1 MNQEDQVSENMLLK
15 RKLEELE
22 DRLSVLE
29 MKITTTPELRGT
41 EEELEKI
48 SGSEQDEYVISPEQ
62 EAFLQK
68 PAEVLVDEAISYL
81 REKKFDFETDWNS
94 DAYIGAY
101 LALYGV
107 KELWSRVENRQVY
120 IKKNEFERLLE
131 PKLRELRTQLRQE
144 KVKQEIADSTS
155 LLNDCVEW
163 AKKKNL
169 TKVAQDDLRAFLLV
183 DAQKELSQEVFRWLW
198 TNTNYALKF
207 GRA

>member
-1 MNQEDQVSENMLLK
+1 MNQEEQANEIMLLK
-15 RKLEELE
+15 SRIEELE
-22 DRLSVLE
+22 GRISVLE
-29 MKITTTPELRGT
+29 AQITTTPELIGA
-41 EEELEKI
+41 EDPG
-48 SGSEQDEYVISPEQ
+48 SGQDEYGISSEQ

-68 PAEVLVDEAISYL
+68 PAEVLVEEAISYL
-81 REKKFDFETDWNS
+81 REKKFDFEIDWNE
-94 DAYIGAY
+94 DAYIEAY

-120 IKKNEFERLLE
+120 IKKNEFERLLK

-144 KVKQEIADSTS
+144 KVKQEIAASTS

-183 DAQKELSQEVFRWLW
+183 EVRKELSQEAFRWLW
-198 TNTNYALKF
+198 NNLNYALKF
-207 GRA
+207 GRD